1 MRHSTKTETQAGAK
15 TTARSEA
22 RVLGGIA
29 LFCYSTTLAAMLVF
43 GYTLFALALRGIAVQ
58 ELVGRSCPCF

>member
-1 MRHSTKTETQAGAK
+1 MRHSTRTETPTAARTK
-15 TTARSEA
+15 TEA

-29 LFCYSTTLAAMLVF
+29 LFCYTTTLAAMLVF
-43 GYTLFALALRGIAVQ
+43 GYTLFALALRGVAVQ